1 MGGSDAAAVAET
13 LAGDEEAFAGL
24 VERHSR
30 NLFRLAYRMTG
41 NEHDAEE
48 VVQETFLR
56 AYRRLDQFK
65 AQASVGTWLYS
76 IAINCA
82 RDLLQQQKKHQGHRE
97 LESPE
102 RPSALEREAAGE
114 PLPDRLALSAELSR
128 QVALALRRLTS
139 KERAAL
145 VLRHFEGLSIEE
157 IGRTLGLRP
166 SATKN
171 SIFRAVR
178 KLRRVLGPLATL
190 ARTTP

>member
-82 RDLLQQQKKHQGHRE
+82 RDLLQQQKKHQEHRE

-178 KLRRVLGPLATL
+178 KLRRVLGPLAPL

>member
-82 RDLLQQQKKHQGHRE
+82 RDLLQQQKKHQGRRE